1 MQLKIEHLS
10 FGYEG
15 TLENV
20 FENLSLSLDTSWR
33 TGLIA
38 RNGRGKTTLLRLL
51 AGELQGQ
58 GHIACPLQPV
68 LFPYPVEEP
77 SDLTWNV
84 MASAAPM
91 AEDWQLRRELNLL
104 HVEEDVLYRAF
115 DTLSGGEQTKVMLA
129 ALFARED
136 AYPLIDEPTNSL
148 DAQGRAWLAEYL
160 RRKDGFLLVSH
171 DRAFLDAAIDHVVS
185 LNKANT
191 YVMQGNYTTY
201 ETRLNHEN
209 ESEAAR
215 NETLRREIDRLEESA
230 RRTAQWSEK
239 VEHAR
244 QHVDLHYYNK
254 GFYGAQGTRFAK
266 MVQRTQNTL
275 RRQEKAIEEK
285 KSLLQ
290 NAEQVGQLRLS
301 QLAHHKDVLIAIT
314 EGVVRYGD
322 HLVTQGVQF
331 QLHQGER
338 IALCGQNGC
347 GKSSILRALAGD
359 GGALSGEVRL
369 ASGLTISYVP
379 QRVDTLH
386 GSLRDFIQEGD
397 VDETLF
403 KAILRNM
410 DCPREM
416 FAHDLSALSMGQ
428 RKKLLLARALC
439 TPAHVLLWDEPL
451 NFIDVFSRVQLEELI
466 VAYQP
471 TMLLVE
477 HDARFLE
484 NIGARRVDIQKE
496 I

>member
-10 FGYEG
+10 FAYEG
-15 TLENV
+15 TLEAV
-20 FENLSLSLDTSWR
+20 FDGLSLSLDTSWR

-51 AGELQGQ
+51 AGALQGQ
-58 GHIACPLQPV
+58 GRIACPLQPV

-84 MASAAPM
+84 MAGAAPM

-171 DRAFLDAAIDHVVS
+171 DRAFLDGAIDHVVS
-185 LNKANT
+185 LNEANT

-244 QHVDLHYYNK
+244 QH
-254 GFYGAQGTRFAK
+254 A
-266 MVQRTQNTL
+266 
-275 RRQEKAIEEK
+275 
-285 KSLLQ
+285 
-290 NAEQVGQLRLS
+290 
-301 QLAHHKDVLIAIT
+301 
-314 EGVVRYGD
+314 
-322 HLVTQGVQF
+322 
-331 QLHQGER
+331 
-338 IALCGQNGC
+338 
-347 GKSSILRALAGD
+347 
-359 GGALSGEVRL
+359 
-369 ASGLTISYVP
+369 
-379 QRVDTLH
+379 
-386 GSLRDFIQEGD
+386 
-397 VDETLF
+397 
-403 KAILRNM
+403 
-410 DCPREM
+410 
-416 FAHDLSALSMGQ
+416 
-428 RKKLLLARALC
+428 
-439 TPAHVLLWDEPL
+439 
-451 NFIDVFSRVQLEELI
+451 
-466 VAYQP
+466 
-471 TMLLVE
+471 
-477 HDARFLE
+477 
-484 NIGARRVDIQKE
+484 
-496 I
+496 